1 MEPTMEKKS
10 ERLEV
15 RLGYE
20 EKQTFTE
27 ACENQGD
34 TPSGAVRR
42 FISGYVRRSDEDVL
56 SSAWRGAAKRQGWKP
71 VAFLVIFVAVT
82 TVFWLL
88 VKQYFTISDDQI
100 FSLRDRNGDGQL
112 EYSEHGL
119 APSLDGSPNGVLRV
133 LDLDASGTI
142 SRNEFRSKGRMVY
155 AVESQPDTVIG
166 SEGETVA
173 MTMVEFDI
181 MAERI
186 KSGTYQGAVINA
198 GELDRL
204 VVWYADG
211 SNSVWEGSVDID
223 AEAELKIQAD
233 RVTFPKSVNIEYGDD
248 ESITA
253 RRGKEINVSNQ

>member
-1 MEPTMEKKS
+1 MAVMRRILWKKS

-42 FISGYVRRSDEDVL
+42 FINGYVRRSDEDVL
-56 SSAWRGAAKRQGWKP
+56 SSAWRGAVKRRGLKP
-71 VAFLVIFVAVT
+71 IAFLAVFGVIAA
-82 TVFWLL
+82 VFWGLSNH
-88 VKQYFTISDDQI
+88 FPTMRDDRI
-100 FSLRDRNGDGQL
+100 FSVRDINGNGEL
-112 EYSEHGL
+112 EYAEHGL
-119 APSLDGSPNGVLRV
+119 GPALDGSPNGVPRV
-133 LDLDASGTI
+133 LDLDGAGTI
-142 SRNEFRSKGRMVY
+142 SRKEFIAKGRMVY
-155 AVESQPDTVIG
+155 AVESKDNTLIG

-173 MTMVEFDI
+173 MTMVEFEI
-181 MAERI
+181 MPERI

-198 GELDRL
+198 GDIDRL

-211 SNSVWEGSVDID
+211 TNSVFEGNVHIVS
-223 AEAELKIQAD
+223 ESELKVLSD

-248 ESITA
+248 ESVTA
-253 RRGKEINVSNQ
+253 RRGKAE

>member
-1 MEPTMEKKS
+1 MEKKS

-20 EKQTFTE
+20 EKQTFAE

-42 FISGYVRRSDEDVL
+42 FINGYVRRSDEDVL
-56 SSAWRGAAKRQGWKP
+56 SSAWRGAAKRRGWKP
-71 VAFLVIFVAVT
+71 AVFVGVFTAIGA
-82 TVFWLL
+82 VFWGLSNW
-88 VKQYFTISDDQI
+88 VPSMTDDAI
-100 FSLRDRNGDGQL
+100 FYARDINGDGQL

-119 APSLDGSPNGVLRV
+119 APSFDGSPNGVLRV
-133 LDLDASGTI
+133 LDLDGSGTI
-142 SRNEFRSKGRMVY
+142 SRKEFIAKGRMVY
-155 AVESQPDTVIG
+155 AIESKPDTVIG

-186 KSGTYQGAVINA
+186 TSGTYQGAVINA

-204 VVWYADG
+204 VVWYSDG

-223 AEAELKIQAD
+223 AEAELKIHAD
-233 RVTFPKSVNIEYGDD
+233 RVTFPKSVEIELRA
-248 ESITA
+248 SP
-253 RRGKEINVSNQ
+253 

>member
-1 MEPTMEKKS
+1 MEKKS

-42 FISGYVRRSDEDVL
+42 SISGYVRRYDADVL
-56 SSAWRGAAKRQGWKP
+56 SSAWRGAAKRRGWRP
-71 VAFLVIFVAVT
+71 VAFLIIFAVVAAVS
-82 TVFWLL
+82 WLL
-88 VKQYFTISDDQI
+88 AKQYSTISDDQI
-100 FSLRDRNGDGQL
+100 FSLRDRNGNGQL

-119 APSLDGSPNGVLRV
+119 APSRDGSPNGILRV

-155 AVESQPDTVIG
+155 AVESNSDTLIG

-173 MTMVEFDI
+173 MTMVEFNI
-181 MAERI
+181 MPERL
-186 KSGTYQGAVINA
+186 KSGIYQGAVINA

-204 VVWYADG
+204 VVWYSDG

-223 AEAELKIQAD
+223 AESELIIHAD
-233 RVTFPKSVNIEYGDD
+233 RVTFPKSVDIEYNDD
-248 ESITA
+248 DSITA
-253 RRGKEINVSNQ
+253 RRGE